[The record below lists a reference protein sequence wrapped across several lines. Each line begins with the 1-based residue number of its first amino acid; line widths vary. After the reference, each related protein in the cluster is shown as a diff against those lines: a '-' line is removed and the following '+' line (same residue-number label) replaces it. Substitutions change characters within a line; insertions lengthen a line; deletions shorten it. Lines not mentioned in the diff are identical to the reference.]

1 MPVRAFLWH
10 ALVQIMDN
18 LTVRGV
24 PAWDA
29 LGICSAEDVRLQF
42 VRQLRVFTGGIP
54 RFVCLTLEALLAHK
68 PALRSASDVH
78 AAFVPGSAVV
88 AKVLE
93 NHTFVQGGIEPLK
106 GALLAT
112 GGNSN
117 DATLEILEVLLAVAS
132 GLTFPHSGDSDKV
145 LAAVDRLGA
154 YMDGDVVNGKNVFRV
169 ILPEVLRLALMASPG
184 VQQGLDR
191 TVGMLKVVLA
201 RRTSS
206 AGAIGDRLEAVVAV
220 FFKTQLYLSWFFGA
234 PVSRV
239 GRLLKLL
246 GLQHAPLDFRQ
257 SLVKVDESSLGKL
270 LRLKEEPTPQTV
282 DSVMPRVFT
291 GAAVRGQCVML
302 LPFAQSHSADLFV
315 SLPFLDGTHALLLVS
330 CKATNSK
337 PVSGKATDSK
347 PVSGKATDSEP
358 VSGKATDSKPVSGKA
373 TNSKPVSG
381 KATNSK
387 PVSGKA
393 TNSKPVSS
401 DVVAAEVAKATNSE
415 PVSSDVV
422 AAEVAKATVGVA
434 ALPSDARALYGD
446 RIFLLFL
453 EHPQASVKVTTL
465 TPHPDAGFTEVHLD
479 AGTTAELLGGA
490 FLTPE
495 QIQAAVGA
503 LKPKLKVGCRTAQ
516 QRYRG

>member
-10 ALVQIMDN
+10 DLVQIMDN
-18 LTVRGV
+18 LTVLGV

-169 ILPEVLRLALMASPG
+169 MLPEVLRLALMASPG

-347 PVSGKATDSEP
+347 PVSGKAT
-358 VSGKATDSKPVSGKA
+358 
-373 TNSKPVSG
+373 NSKPVSG

-387 PVSGKA
+387 PVSSDVVAAEVAKA
-393 TNSKPVSS
+393 TNSEPVSS